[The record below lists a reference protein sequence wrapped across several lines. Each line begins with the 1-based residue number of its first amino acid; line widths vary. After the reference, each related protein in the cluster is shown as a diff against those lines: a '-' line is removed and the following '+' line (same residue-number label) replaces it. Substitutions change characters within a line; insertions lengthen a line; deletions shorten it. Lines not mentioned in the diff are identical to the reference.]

1 MPLINIT
8 PKFPKKVQFLL
19 GFEFPLIDKLLPR
32 KEFIGGRIGYSKQ
45 ELFFWLLIKK
55 SLGWDYRTIADMAGY
70 SHSTLIRANDKF
82 SRVGAYQ
89 KFLISL
95 VKKAYR
101 DGLIKGEKVAMD
113 ASFVPTYSGKE
124 EGGSLGWNDYKDGYG
139 FKLHALI
146 DAESGCLI
154 ALIVKDG
161 LTHESQIAIPLLKK
175 ARPWLKRCGYVLA
188 DKGYDDTD
196 IIEYIAKSLKAKASI
211 PIKETNQRTSKR
223 RNQLSVE
230 NRIKGGYLNWK
241 LKAKGRSL
249 KKSIY
254 NKRTEVERF
263 FSTLKR
269 AFHLGKEKTRGI
281 IRFIENTYLS
291 CICFM
296 LRKLWIAG
304 TG

>member
-1 MPLINIT
+1 MLNIT

-19 GFEFPLIDKLLPR
+19 GLNFPLIDQLVPR
-32 KEFIGGRIGYSKQ
+32 KEFVGGRIGYPKQ
-45 ELFFWLLIKK
+45 ELFFWLLFKK
-55 SLGWDYRTIADMAGY
+55 ILGWDYRTVADMAGIC
-70 SHSTLIRANDKF
+70 HSTLIRVNAKF
-82 SRVGAYQ
+82 SKAGIYQ
-89 KFLISL
+89 KFLIFL
-95 VKKAYR
+95 VKRAYKQ
-101 DGLIKGEKVAMD
+101 GLIRGKKVAMD
-113 ASFVPTYSGKE
+113 ASFVKTYTGKE
-124 EGGSLGWNDYKDGYG
+124 EAGSLGWNGYKGSFG

-146 DAESGCLI
+146 DAETGVLI
-154 ALIVKDG
+154 ALVVKDG

-196 IIEYIAKSLKAKASI
+196 IIEYIARQLKAKASI
-211 PIKETNQRTSKR
+211 PIKETNQKKQSKAR
-223 RNQLSVE
+223 QRLTTE
-230 NRIKGGYLNWK
+230 EKIKGGYLNWK

-269 AFHLGKEKTRGI
+269 VFHLGQEKTRGI
-281 IRFIENTYLS
+281 KSFLENTYLS

-296 LRKLWIAG
+296 LRKLWTAG
-304 TG
+304 VI

>member
-1 MPLINIT
+1 MA
-8 PKFPKKVQFLL
+8 F
-19 GFEFPLIDKLLPR
+19 
-32 KEFIGGRIGYSKQ
+32 
-45 ELFFWLLIKK
+45 
-55 SLGWDYRTIADMAGY
+55 DYRTVADMAGVD
-70 SHSTLIRANDKF
+70 HSTLVRANDKF
-82 SRVGAYQ
+82 SAVGAYQ
-89 KFLISL
+89 KFLIYL
-95 VKKAYR
+95 IKQAYKA
-101 DGLIKGEKVAMD
+101 GLIQGKKVAMD
-113 ASFVPTYSGKE
+113 ASFVKTYSGKE
-124 EGGSLGWNDYKDGYG
+124 ESGSLGWNGYKDGFG

-146 DAESGCLI
+146 DAESGVLI
-154 ALIVKDG
+154 ALIIKDG

-196 IIEYIAKSLKAKASI
+196 IIEYIAKQLKAKAGI
-211 PIKETNQRTSKR
+211 PIKETNQKKQNK
-223 RNQLSVE
+223 NQLKLTPE
-230 NRIKGGYLNWK
+230 QRIKGGYTNFK

-269 AFHLGKEKTRGI
+269 VFHLGQEKTRGI
-281 IRFIENTYLS
+281 KAFLENTYLS

-304 TG
+304 VI